1 MTNVVLLAD
10 KPIASTEIVHR
21 LLQTAFGE
29 TAVAYADQWPFPFP
43 TTDLLVVSRVCN
55 PRLSWLPDYLAE
67 RRQPYVYFLDD
78 NLLELTAVQDAA
90 NAAYYG
96 HPAVRAAL
104 LKFLRHAAAIWV
116 MSPGLQAYLR
126 DRLALDSVLYLPAP
140 VDVELFARPPAG
152 DAVRPTQTVIGYPTS
167 RRLNVAAL
175 LTEVVQLAHRKFG
188 DRVRFE
194 FVGWCPDALL
204 DNPIVS
210 CVAHIPVYAD
220 FARFVATRSWTAA
233 LAPVSD
239 SLFENCK
246 TSVKYRE
253 YAAARLPGIYSDTAL
268 YNVDVVHERSGL
280 LVANDAVAWLAAIE
294 RLVDDEALCQHIVA
308 NAYQDIVERHE
319 QGAVALR
326 TRDALSA
333 YARAGGLSRESGGA
347 V

>member
-1 MTNVVLLAD
+1 MRVDLVVDGMIATTHIVDRLLA
-10 KPIASTEIVHR
+10 
-21 LLQTAFGE
+21 TAFSSVR
-29 TAVAYADQWPFPFP
+29 TIAADDLRANRPDA
-43 TTDLLVVSRVCN
+43 DLLVISRLCN
-55 PRLSWLPDYLAE
+55 PRLGWLPDYLAE

-78 NLLELTAVQDAA
+78 NLLELTETQDVA

-96 HPAVRAAL
+96 HPAVRATL
-104 LKFLRHAAAIWV
+104 LKFLRHAAAVWV
-116 MSPGLQAYLR
+116 MSPGLRAYLR
-126 DRLALDSVLYLPAP
+126 DRLALDSVRYLPAP
-140 VDVELFARPPAG
+140 VDVELFARPPGG
-152 DAVRPTQTVIGYPTS
+152 DAGRATQTVIGYPTS

-175 LTEVVQLAHRKFG
+175 LTEIVQLAQRKFG

-204 DNPIVS
+204 DSPIVS
-210 CVAHIPVYAD
+210 RVAHIPVYAD

-280 LVANDAVAWLAAIE
+280 LVANDAASWLAAIE
-294 RLVDDEALCQHIVA
+294 RLVDDEALRQHIIA

-319 QGAVALR
+319 QGAVAR
-326 TRDALSA
+326 HTRDALIA
-333 YARAGGLSRESGGA
+333 YARSAQPTHESGGA
-347 V
+347 G